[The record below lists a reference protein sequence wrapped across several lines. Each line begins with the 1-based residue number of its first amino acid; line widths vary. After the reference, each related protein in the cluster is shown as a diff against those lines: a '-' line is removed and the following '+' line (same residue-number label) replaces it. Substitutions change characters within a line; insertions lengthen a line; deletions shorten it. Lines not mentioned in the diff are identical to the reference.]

1 VRRLALALG
10 LVLWTGVV
18 HAQTMRPFATFRQ
31 THGETRLAVR
41 LEYAAGNLRVTPGRA
56 AELYRM
62 DLSYD
67 EDRYV
72 PVSDFDA
79 QSGSVVLGLRPHGDG
94 GVRVVSR
101 NQLSQVAGV
110 SLSPSVDLALD
121 LTLGAVD
128 ADVELGGLRV
138 NSLGVKTGAS
148 RTVLRFS
155 RPNATRCRRADISAG
170 AAEVS
175 VLGLGNS
182 RCDEIEFDG
191 GMGKVMLDFSG
202 TWSSSAQVEVKMAM
216 GELTLRLP
224 RRVGVRISMDKFL
237 SSFEPAGLVRRGD
250 AYQSPNYDRAQRHLD
265 LDLTTAVGGVNVEW
279 VD

>member
-1 VRRLALALG
+1 VRRFALALG
-10 LVLWTGVV
+10 LLWWTGVA
-18 HAQTMRPFATFRQ
+18 HAQTMRPFATFQQ
-31 THGETRLAVR
+31 THGENRLAVR

-62 DLSYD
+62 ELSYD

-79 QSGSVVLGLRPHGDG
+79 QSGSVVLGLRPQGDG

-148 RTVLRFS
+148 RTVIRFS

-191 GMGKVMLDFSG
+191 GMGRVMLDFSG

-216 GELTLRLP
+216 GGLTLRLP

-250 AYQSPNYDRAQRHLD
+250 AYQSPNYDRVQRHLD
-265 LDLTTAVGGVNVEW
+265 LALTTAVGGVSVEW
-279 VD
+279 VE

>member
-1 VRRLALALG
+1 VRRFALALG
-10 LVLWTGVV
+10 LLWWTGVA

-62 DLSYD
+62 ELSYD

-79 QSGSVVLGLRPHGDG
+79 QSGSVVLGLRPQGDG

-148 RTVLRFS
+148 RTVIRFS

-216 GELTLRLP
+216 GGLTLRLP

-250 AYQSPNYDRAQRHLD
+250 AYQSPNYDRVQRHLD
-265 LDLTTAVGGVNVEW
+265 LALTTAVGGVSVEW
-279 VD
+279 VE